1 MKSGGGFLATKQLVY
16 MKGTKDGLV
25 VRLDDQCSYDEL
37 VAALDEKIVE
47 NRVEEQIEVQ
57 ISTGNRYC
65 TDSQMT
71 ELLNAVQK
79 SLNVRVSKVKSDII
93 TIEES
98 NQRIMENQTSTYIG
112 IVRSGQK
119 ITAEG
124 DLVVIGD
131 VNPNARVEAGGSI
144 YVLGKL
150 KGIAHAGKFGNRE
163 AVIGASFLVATH
175 LAICDVLETMTNEK
189 TELSEKPEME
199 CAYLLDDGTI
209 AIKRLQD
216 LRIIRPKLSTFKG
229 GS

>member
-1 MKSGGGFLATKQLVY
+1 MTTKQLVY
-16 MKGTKDGLV
+16 MKGTKEGLV
-25 VRLDDQCSYDEL
+25 LRLDDQCSYDEL
-37 VAALDEKIVE
+37 LTALDEKFMEDHI
-47 NRVEEQIEVQ
+47 EEQIEVQ

-65 TDSQMT
+65 SDAQMK

-79 SLNVRVSKVKSDII
+79 SLNVRVSKVRSDII

-98 NQRIMENQTSTYIG
+98 NKRIKESQSSTYIG

-119 ITAEG
+119 VTAEG

-150 KGIAHAGKFGNRE
+150 KGMAHAGKNGNRN

-175 LAICDVLETMTNEK
+175 LAIGDVLEIMTNEK

>member
-1 MKSGGGFLATKQLVY
+1 MTTKQLVY
-16 MKGTKDGLV
+16 MKGTKEGLV
-25 VRLDDQCSYDEL
+25 LRLDDQCSYDEL
-37 VAALDEKIVE
+37 LTALDEKFMEDHI
-47 NRVEEQIEVQ
+47 EEQIEVQ

-65 TDSQMT
+65 SDAQMK

-79 SLNVRVSKVKSDII
+79 SLNVRVSKVRSDII

-98 NQRIMENQTSTYIG
+98 NKRIKESQSSTYIG

-119 ITAEG
+119 VTAEG

-150 KGIAHAGKFGNRE
+150 KGMAHAGKNGNRN

-175 LAICDVLETMTNEK
+175 LAIGDVLEIMTNEK

-216 LRIIRPKLSTFKG
+216 LRIIRPELSTFKG

>member
-1 MKSGGGFLATKQLVY
+1 MTFLATKQLVY
-16 MKGTKDGLV
+16 MKGTKEGLV
-25 VRLDDQCSYDEL
+25 LRLDDQCSYEEL
-37 VAALDEKIVE
+37 VAALDEKFME
-47 NRVEEQIEVQ
+47 DHFEEQIEVQ

-65 TDSQMT
+65 SDAQMK
-71 ELLNAVQK
+71 ELLNTIQK

-98 NQRIMENQTSTYIG
+98 NRRIMESQSSTYIG

-124 DLVVIGD
+124 DLVIIGD
-131 VNPNARVEAGGSI
+131 VNPNASVEAGGSI

-150 KGIAHAGKFGNRE
+150 KGIAHAGKKGNRD

-175 LAICDVLETMTNEK
+175 LAIADMSETMINEK
-189 TELSEKPEME
+189 KELTEKPEME

>member
-1 MKSGGGFLATKQLVY
+1 
-16 MKGTKDGLV
+16 MKGTKEGLV
-25 VRLDDQCSYDEL
+25 VILDDLCSYDEL
-37 VAALDEKIVE
+37 LAAIQEKHTE
-47 NRVEEQIEVQ
+47 DRMESQIEVQ

-65 TDSQMT
+65 TDAQLK

-79 SLNVRVSKVKSDII
+79 SLNVSVSKVKSDII

-119 ITAEG
+119 VTADG

-131 VNPNARVEAGGSI
+131 VNPNARVEAGGNI

-150 KGIAHAGKFGNRE
+150 KGIAHAGRNGNSD

-175 LAICDVLETMTNEK
+175 LAIADVLEIKTNEK
-189 TELSEKPEME
+189 VELSEKPEME
-199 CAYLLDDGTI
+199 CAYLHDDGTI